1 MYKRGNKMLKNV
13 FAPEMLPI
21 REVQLMRAL
30 SSCAGVY
37 YDINVTQN
45 AIIGTPVQVI
55 DDVEY
60 SVLEA
65 AGLSEDCLYTE
76 FIEYWGKQLE
86 PDEQEDFNSFF
97 SVENLL
103 KCYGEGER
111 SLIYTYWTKDVLG
124 NPMLA
129 EQSILLYEDST
140 TKDVLGL
147 TYVKDMKTM
156 QELRDKQAESKRKLQ
171 QALEKAEK
179 ASQAKS
185 TFLFN
190 MSHDIRTPMNI
201 IMGFT
206 DIIEK
211 NASDE
216 AVVRDAVGKLKSS
229 SEILMRLLND
239 VLDLARIESGKVEL
253 DVMAYNLR
261 SFAKKINNIF
271 EEGMRRSGVEF
282 ITECDIVDECLMY
295 DSLKL
300 TEIVVNLLGNAQKFT
315 PAGGKV
321 VFKITQLGRAVNGR
335 ADYEFRVIDTGIG
348 MSEDFQKTAFN
359 EFERERTS
367 TDSGLKGTGLGLAI
381 VKKLI
386 DLMKGEIHIISE
398 LGKGSEMVFTLS
410 FQLQDK
416 AERESE
422 NIALEELGDFS
433 GKRVLLVEDNV
444 LNREIASGIL
454 LDEGFVVE
462 EAENGM
468 IAVDKVIHSKPGYY
482 DLILMDIQ
490 MPIMDGY
497 TATREIRG
505 QEDKQLSQIPII
517 AMTANA
523 FADDQQKCLKA
534 GMNGHIGK
542 PIMAK
547 KMIETVSRVL
557 EQVEELSI

>member
-1 MYKRGNKMLKNV
+1 MLKNV
-13 FAPEMLPI
+13 FAPEMLPV

-37 YDINVTQN
+37 YDINVSKN
-45 AIIGTPVQVI
+45 ALIGTPVQVI

-76 FIEYWGKQLE
+76 FIEFWGKQLE
-86 PDEQEDFNSFF
+86 PEKQEDFKTFF

-103 KCYGEGER
+103 QCYGEGQR

-140 TKDVLGL
+140 TRDILGL
-147 TYVKDMKTM
+147 TYVKNIKNI
-156 QELRDKQAESKRKLQ
+156 QELRDQEAESRRKLQ

-179 ASQAKS
+179 ANQAKS

-201 IMGFT
+201 IMGFS

-211 NASDE
+211 NAGDE
-216 AVVRDAVGKLKSS
+216 AVVRDAVAKLKGS

-253 DVMAYNLR
+253 EVMPNNLR
-261 SFAKKINNIF
+261 SFVGKITALF
-271 EEGMRRSGVEF
+271 GEGMRRDDVEF
-282 ITECDIVDECLMY
+282 VTECNIINEDLMY
-295 DSLKL
+295 DTLKL

-321 VFKITQLGRAVNGR
+321 IFRVTQMDETKNGK
-335 ADYEFRVIDTGIG
+335 ATFEFRVIDSGIG
-348 MSEDFQKTAFN
+348 MSEEFQKTAFN

-386 DLMKGEIHIISE
+386 DLMEGEIYINSE
-398 LGKGSEMVFTLS
+398 LGKGSEMVFTLT
-410 FQLQDK
+410 FALQQ
-416 AERESE
+416 ENVESQQE
-422 NIALEELGDFS
+422 VEDLLLGNFI
-433 GKRVLLVEDNV
+433 GKRALLVEDNV
-444 LNREIASGIL
+444 LNREIAYGIL
-454 LDEGFVVE
+454 KDEGFEVE

-468 IAVDKVIHSKPGYY
+468 IAVDKVLHSVPGYY

-497 TATREIRG
+497 TATREIRN
-505 QEDKQLSQIPII
+505 QENPDLANIPII

-523 FADDQQKCLKA
+523 FADDQQKCLNA

-542 PIMAK
+542 PIVAK
-547 KMIETVSRVL
+547 KMLETVGKVL
-557 EQVEELSI
+557 GQTEQA

>member
-1 MYKRGNKMLKNV
+1 MLKNV

-37 YDINVTQN
+37 YDINISKN

-65 AGLSEDCLYTE
+65 AGLSQDCLYTE
-76 FIEYWGKQLE
+76 FIEYWGQKLE
-86 PDEQEDFNSFF
+86 PEEQGDFSEFF

-103 KCYGEGER
+103 KCYGEGKR
-111 SLIYTYWTKDVLG
+111 SLVYTYWTQDVLG

-140 TKDVLGL
+140 THDILGL

-156 QELRDKQAESKRKLQ
+156 QELRDKEAESKRKLQ
-171 QALEKAEK
+171 QALERAEK

-201 IMGFT
+201 IMGFS
-206 DIIEK
+206 DIIDK
-211 NASDE
+211 NAGDE
-216 AVVRDAVGKLKSS
+216 AVVKDAVLKLKGS

-253 DVMAYNLR
+253 DVVANNLR
-261 SFAKKINNIF
+261 SFVEKITALF
-271 EEGMRRSGVEF
+271 GEGMRRSNVEF
-282 ITECDIVDECLMY
+282 VTECNIQDENLMY
-295 DSLKL
+295 DTLKL

-321 VFKITQLGRAVNGR
+321 TFCVTQVAEAKNGK
-335 ADYEFRVIDTGIG
+335 ATFEFRVIDTGIG

-386 DLMKGEIHIISE
+386 DLMDGDIYINSE
-398 LGKGSEMVFTLS
+398 LGKGSEMVFTLT
-410 FQLQDK
+410 FALPQEAPETQQEAKLQL
-416 AERESE
+416 SG
-422 NIALEELGDFS
+422 NFS
-433 GKRVLLVEDNV
+433 GKRALLVEDNV
-444 LNREIASGIL
+444 LNREIAYGIL
-454 LDEGFVVE
+454 KDEGFEVE

-468 IAVDKVIHSKPGYY
+468 IAVNKVLHSKPGYY
-482 DLILMDIQ
+482 DVILMDIQ
-490 MPIMDGY
+490 MPIMNGY

-505 QEDKQLSQIPII
+505 HENPQLANIPII

-523 FADDQQKCLKA
+523 FADDQQKCLDA

-542 PIMAK
+542 PIVAK
-547 KMIETVSRVL
+547 KMMETVSKVMG
-557 EQVEELSI
+557 QVSGDK

>member
-1 MYKRGNKMLKNV
+1 MLKNV
-13 FAPEMLPI
+13 FAPEMLQI

-37 YDINVTQN
+37 YDINVTKN

-86 PDEQEDFNSFF
+86 PEEQGDFNDFF

-103 KCYGEGER
+103 KCYGEGQR
-111 SLIYTYWTKDVLG
+111 RLVYTYWTQDVLG

-129 EQSILLYEDST
+129 EQSILLYEDIT

-147 TYVKDMKTM
+147 TYVKDMKTV
-156 QELRDKQAESKRKLQ
+156 QELRDKEAESKRKLQ
-171 QALEKAEK
+171 QALEKAER

-185 TFLFN
+185 TFLLN

-201 IMGFT
+201 IMGFS

-211 NASDE
+211 NVGNE
-216 AVVRDAVGKLKSS
+216 EIVGDAIAKLKSS

-239 VLDLARIESGKVEL
+239 ALDLARIESGKVEL
-253 DVMAYNLR
+253 DVVANNLR
-261 SFAKKINNIF
+261 SFTTKIANIF
-271 EEGMRRSGVEF
+271 EEGMRRNGVEF
-282 ITECDIVDECLMY
+282 VTECNITDECLMY

-315 PAGGKV
+315 PAGGRV
-321 VFKITQLGRAVNGR
+321 TFRVTQLGETRNGK
-335 ADYEFRVIDTGIG
+335 ANFEFRVIDTGIG
-348 MSEDFQKTAFN
+348 MSEDFQKNAFN
-359 EFERERTS
+359 EFEREKTS

-381 VKKLI
+381 VKRLI
-386 DLMKGEIHIISE
+386 DLMKGEIRIVSE
-398 LGKGSEMVFTLS
+398 LGKGSEMIFTLS
-410 FQLQDK
+410 LQIQPQEEID
-416 AERESE
+416 AES
-422 NIALEELGDFS
+422 ITPEELETFS

-444 LNREIASGIL
+444 LNREIAGGIL

-468 IAVDKVIHSKPGYY
+468 IAVNKVLHSKPGYY

-505 QEDKQLSQIPII
+505 QENETLSQIPII

-523 FADDQQKCLKA
+523 FADDQQKCFNA
-534 GMNGHIGK
+534 GMNGHIAK
-542 PIMAK
+542 PIVSK
-547 KMIETVSRVL
+547 KMIEVVSRVL
-557 EQVEELSI
+557 EQAKKDK